1 MSIAGVSLSLFLK
14 IYVTFF
20 EGSKNRS
27 REINAS
33 E

>member
-14 IYVTFF
+14 IYATFF
-20 EGSKNRS
+20 EGAKNRS